1 MRLASNRQRTRRQ
14 RIDLGS
20 CASIARGIYESHES
34 QSYIRDSTG
43 LEGFTRKD
51 NRSFMALDTTKQ
63 AQKPVHSAS
72 SSNGMFWFVMTI
84 ILGIGFAIWHAGG
97 MK

>member
-1 MRLASNRQRTRRQ
+1 
-14 RIDLGS
+14 
-20 CASIARGIYESHES
+20 
-34 QSYIRDSTG
+34 
-43 LEGFTRKD
+43 
-51 NRSFMALDTTKQ
+51 MALDTTKQ

-84 ILGIGFAIWHAGG
+84 IFGIAFAIWHAGG